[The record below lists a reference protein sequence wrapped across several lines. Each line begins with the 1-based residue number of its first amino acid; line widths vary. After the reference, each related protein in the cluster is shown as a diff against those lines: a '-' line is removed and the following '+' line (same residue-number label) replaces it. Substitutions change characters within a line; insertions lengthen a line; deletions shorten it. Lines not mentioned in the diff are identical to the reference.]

1 MYTFFWATLYIYIY
15 IYKTKKYIY
24 IFFVANTRKCV
35 FAAHA
40 EQNRACR
47 ELQMWFQND
56 TCCSMDVTKLSAD
69 VIACQECG
77 L

>member
-1 MYTFFWATLYIYIY
+1 MVCLRNARCNDKDIYMFFVV
-15 IYKTKKYIY
+15 
-24 IFFVANTRKCV
+24 VANTGKCV
-35 FAAHA
+35 LTAHT

-47 ELQMWFQND
+47 ELQMRFQND

-69 VIACQECG
+69 VIACQEYG